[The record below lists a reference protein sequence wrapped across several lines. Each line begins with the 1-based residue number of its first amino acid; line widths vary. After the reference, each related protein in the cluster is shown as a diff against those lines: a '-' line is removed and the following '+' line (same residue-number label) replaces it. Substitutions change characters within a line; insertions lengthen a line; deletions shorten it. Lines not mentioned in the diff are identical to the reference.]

1 MLGRLALWSLVASA
15 CVQQVSEPEGARIAN
30 APNDAAPRSDAAAAA
45 SAGGAATPAEPQG
58 SSAPEP
64 APLGSVGPP
73 PAQAEPAAPPKLRI
87 HSVGQTTWIRAR
99 PEVKEGAFLGYL
111 RTGSSMPV
119 ASEARVQGPGCPQGF
134 WRVEPRGY
142 VCHDRTVSLDPPEAF
157 RLAAEATRGRPGP
170 FPYGYAISNGTPMY
184 NRVPTP
190 AEQTRYERWLGAPG
204 SRVSLPLTLRS
215 HEELAS
221 ERRIDATHPLPSF
234 LAGGGSARAW
244 PYDLV
249 EQTIPLGSMLAYTE
263 VFEAE
268 GRRWLLSADHTIVPA
283 DRVRPF
289 EPSAFRGT
297 PLGRGVSLPIA
308 WARTKSR
315 PLHVRTAD
323 GFAVA
328 DEQLAVRSFVELT
341 GQRVTDGARVLLETK
356 RASGRGQ
363 LWLAER
369 DATVVEA
376 ETKLASGVRPG
387 QKWMLIRLTQGT
399 LVAYENLE
407 PVYATLVSPGAGG
420 VPRKGGDLV
429 KDSTTPTGTYSITF
443 KDRAAT
449 MSPEKGKDRSFWIAD
464 VPHTQ
469 YFHPPFALHAAY
481 WHERFGDYVSAGCIN
496 ASPLDAEHL
505 FQWSDPP
512 VPEGWQGATGAGA
525 KENGPTSA
533 IVVRR

>member
-1 MLGRLALWSLVASA
+1 VLHRAALWPLVVSA
-15 CVQQVSEPEGARIAN
+15 CVQQASEPGLAN
-30 APNDAAPRSDAAAAA
+30 APSDAAPAADVGARAALAEAPPADEPSTGEIGPEPGALA
-45 SAGGAATPAEPQG
+45 SATAAPTATEVATPPRR
-58 SSAPEP
+58 
-64 APLGSVGPP
+64 
-73 PAQAEPAAPPKLRI
+73 RI
-87 HSVGQTTWIRAR
+87 YSVGQTTWIRPR

-111 RTGSSMPV
+111 RTGSSIPV
-119 ASEARVQGPGCPQGF
+119 ASDARVRGPGCPKGY

-142 VCHDRTVSLDPPEAF
+142 VCHDRTVSEDPPEAF

-170 FPYGYAISNGTPMY
+170 FPYSYAISNGTPMY

-190 AEQTRYERWLGAPG
+190 AEQARFERWLGAPG
-204 SRVSLPLTLRS
+204 SRVQLPLTLRS

-221 ERRIDATHPLPSF
+221 ERRIEAIHPVPSF
-234 LAGGGSARAW
+234 LASGGSARAW
-244 PYDLV
+244 PFDLV

-297 PLGRGVSLPIA
+297 ELGRGVSLPIA
-308 WARTKSR
+308 WARSR
-315 PLHVRTAD
+315 GRPVYVRTAD
-323 GFAVA
+323 GFALA
-328 DEQLAVRSFVELT
+328 EEELAVRSFVELT
-341 GQRVTDGARVLLETK
+341 GQRVTDGARVLLET
-356 RASGRGQ
+356 RRDSTRGT
-363 LWLAER
+363 LWLDER

-376 ETKLASGVRPG
+376 EAKLPTGVRPG

-399 LVAYENLE
+399 LVAYEDLE

-449 MSPEKGKDRSFWIAD
+449 MSPEKGKNRSFWIAD
-464 VPHTQ
+464 VPNTQ

-505 FQWSDPP
+505 FHWTDPP
-512 VPEGWQGATGAGA
+512 LPEGWQGVTGAGA